1 MSKQA
6 SNKRP
11 KKKGP
16 APRQAEQP
24 KKSLSKQQIVL
35 YTIGI
40 LVIASMA
47 FGILASTMM

>member
-6 SNKRP
+6 HNKRP

-16 APRQAEQP
+16 APRQVVETT
-24 KKSLSKQQIVL
+24 KKSLSKQEIIL

-47 FGILASTMM
+47 FGILARM

>member
-1 MSKQA
+1 MSKQT

-16 APRQAEQP
+16 APRQVEQP
-24 KKSLSKQQIVL
+24 KKSLSRQQIFL
-35 YTIGI
+35 YTIGV

-47 FGILASTMM
+47 FGILARMM